1 MANNQWEQDK
11 SWGVLEGILF
21 AAGDPVK
28 TRDLSDVLGVSAE
41 RIDSILETMADRY
54 EGMDRG
60 IRLVRAGGSW
70 QMSTKP
76 ELYPVIQKVLGLEQ
90 KNGLSR
96 AALETL
102 AIIAYRQPVTRV
114 DVEKIRGVSC
124 SSSIQRLTDREL
136 IEEAGRKEAPGRP
149 FYYRTTDLFL
159 RSVHLENLGDL
170 PCFEEFMKRA
180 EKLNLDEEPEE
191 DNAGKEGNG

>member
-1 MANNQWEQDK
+1 MANNQWEQDN

-102 AIIAYRQPVTRV
+102 AIIAYRQPVTRWMW
-114 DVEKIRGVSC
+114 KRSGGFRAAAP
-124 SSSIQRLTDREL
+124 SS
-136 IEEAGRKEAPGRP
+136 G
-149 FYYRTTDLFL
+149 
-159 RSVHLENLGDL
+159 
-170 PCFEEFMKRA
+170 
-180 EKLNLDEEPEE
+180 
-191 DNAGKEGNG
+191 